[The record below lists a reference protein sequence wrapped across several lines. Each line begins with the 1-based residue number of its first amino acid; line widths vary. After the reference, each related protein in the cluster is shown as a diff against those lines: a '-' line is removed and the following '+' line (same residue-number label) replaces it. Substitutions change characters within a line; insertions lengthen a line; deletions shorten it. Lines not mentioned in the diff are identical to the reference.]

1 MLRFLKSV
9 QIAQILLK
17 NSADPDSGQGSQF
30 PVPEF
35 LKARKKPQV
44 AVENIR
50 CIFPYT
56 VEVWNLPQPRLC
68 DFAARCK
75 ECGETIPAPVRTMPG
90 LGIVVAQKDCTG

>member
-35 LKARKKPQV
+35 FESAKKA
-44 AVENIR
+44 AGG
-50 CIFPYT
+50 
-56 VEVWNLPQPRLC
+56 
-68 DFAARCK
+68 
-75 ECGETIPAPVRTMPG
+75 CGEYSLYIP
-90 LGIVVAQKDCTG
+90 LYC